1 MDLRLVLSKSMHETH
16 IHSYYNKAYK
26 AAAYVVSKK
35 RMLPMIFLKGTCYVR
50 NFLIYDISD
59 FYKI

>member
-35 RMLPMIFLKGTCYVR
+35 KDAA
-50 NFLIYDISD
+50 YDLSQR
-59 FYKI
+59 YLLRT